1 MPLII
6 FTQTL
11 GQIIYFWL
19 INTNF
24 IKSPKIHIVSFDIPS
39 PPNYGGVIDVF
50 YKVKSLYDLGYQITL
65 HCYEYNHREISEELN
80 KYCFRIYT
88 YTRNFI
94 LVNPLKFY
102 MPYIVFTRNHRMLLY
117 QLLQDD
123 APILFEGLHTTY
135 FLNHPKLN
143 KRVKLVRMHNI
154 EHDYY
159 AALGKNEDN
168 LFNKIYYLTEAFLLK
183 KYEKILHK
191 TNAVLAISSN
201 DLKQLEQRKLTNVH
215 LVPAFHGFELNI
227 DIESKYYALYHGKL
241 NVNENDVAAQF
252 LVKEVFSK
260 IDYPLVIA
268 GNNPT
273 EELFE
278 LIKPFKHIRLI
289 KNPNMKQMEDIIKDA
304 HMHVLPTFQATGI
317 KLKLLHVLYNGKF
330 IIANKEMIENTGLS
344 KLVTEANGATEMIN
358 AVNNLASTTFDLNES
373 ELRKTVLSK
382 HFNNIE
388 NAKKIDAIINQLTQ
402 IN

>member
-1 MPLII
+1 
-6 FTQTL
+6 
-11 GQIIYFWL
+11 
-19 INTNF
+19 
-24 IKSPKIHIVSFDIPS
+24 
-39 PPNYGGVIDVF
+39 
-50 YKVKSLYDLGYQITL
+50 
-65 HCYEYNHREISEELN
+65 
-80 KYCFRIYT
+80 
-88 YTRNFI
+88 
-94 LVNPLKFY
+94 
-102 MPYIVFTRNHRMLLY
+102 MLLH

-135 FLNHPKLN
+135 FLNHSKLR

-183 KYEKILHK
+183 KYEKILQK

-201 DLKQLEQRKLTNVH
+201 DLKQLELRKLTNAH

-278 LIKPFKHIRLI
+278 LIKPYKHIRLI

-330 IIANKEMIENTGLS
+330 IIANKQMIENTGLS